1 MHAAVLQQFGTAPH
15 FGPFSEPVAGAG
27 ETLIEVRAAA
37 LQRIDRARATG
48 DHYASPRELPVV
60 CGTDGVGVTPD
71 GSRVWFALPRAPYG
85 SMAERTIVPD
95 WTIAPLPDQ
104 LSDAAAAA
112 LVNPGMAAY
121 LPLAWR
127 AKLVP
132 GETVLILGATGV
144 AGRFAVQL
152 AKQLGAGR
160 VVAAGRDPEGLESL
174 RGLGA
179 DAVIRLDRPRDE
191 VTAAFAAE
199 VEAGGYQVVIDYV
212 WGEPTEALLAALT
225 REGFQQATSE
235 TRLVQVGDLASPVI
249 ALPAEALRS
258 SAVTLTGSG
267 GFAPPPVQ
275 AQAYG
280 KLVELAAAGTLQI
293 AVEEMPL
300 SQVEEAWERGD
311 RGGRRLVLI
320 P

>member
-1 MHAAVLQQFGTAPH
+1 MHAAVLQQFGTAPR
-15 FGPFSEPVAGAG
+15 FGTFSEPVADEG

-37 LQRIDRARATG
+37 LQRIDRVRATG
-48 DHYASPRELPVV
+48 DHYASPTDLPVV

-85 SMAERTIVPD
+85 AMAERTIVPD
-95 WTIAPLPDQ
+95 WTLAPLPDQ

-127 AKLVP
+127 AKLVE

-152 AKQLGAGR
+152 AKHLGAGR
-160 VVAAGRDPEGLESL
+160 VVAAGRDPEALESL

-179 DAVIRLDRPRDE
+179 DEVIRLDRPRDE
-191 VTAAFAAE
+191 VTAAFAAQ
-199 VEAGGYQVVIDYV
+199 AGADGYQVVIDYV
-212 WGEPTEALLAALT
+212 WGEPTEALLAALA
-225 REGFQQATSE
+225 RQGFQQATTE

-249 ALPAEALRS
+249 ALPAQVLRS

-267 GFAPPPVQ
+267 GFAPPPVR
-275 AQAYG
+275 AQAYAQ
-280 KLVELAAAGTLQI
+280 LVELAAAGTLQV

-300 SQVEEAWERGD
+300 SRVQEAWQRGD
-311 RGGRRLVLI
+311 QNGRRLVLI

>member
-15 FGPFSEPVAGAG
+15 FGPFSEPVAG
-27 ETLIEVRAAA
+27 E
-37 LQRIDRARATG
+37 
-48 DHYASPRELPVV
+48 
-60 CGTDGVGVTPD
+60 
-71 GSRVWFALPRAPYG
+71 
-85 SMAERTIVPD
+85 
-95 WTIAPLPDQ
+95 
-104 LSDAAAAA
+104 
-112 LVNPGMAAY
+112 
-121 LPLAWR
+121 
-127 AKLVP
+127 

-152 AKQLGAGR
+152 AKHLGAGR

-249 ALPAEALRS
+249 SLPAEALRS

-311 RGGRRLVLI
+311 RSGRRLVLI